1 MTPKTRPPRSR
12 PTTEAASTPL
22 TETSTADESST
33 VTQAYPA
40 LTEAASPIPTA
51 AGKMDRPLDATFF
64 EPYQKRE
71 EPVGKFTQGTKGIAR
86 TYDGFAELATD
97 LATHAVNGRIDWCDY
112 DDEQGEKAARTLTAK
127 MAAAGQ
133 QPSPEQLEHA
143 TRVGR
148 IDAAKARMLAFSCV
162 TFEDDYRNKKNVL
175 HCSAYAGDF
184 DELTAEQWAGA
195 RAKLEASGVAYL
207 AYGSPKDGIPKK
219 LETPEVCVKRRLLLP
234 LSRDVTTA
242 EDEKLQRI
250 VPHLLGLKGDKQAF
264 DASRLFYIGTIG
276 GHTPA
281 LEENSEGEAL
291 DVDAAL
297 KVVVPEAAKQ
307 GKKAKA
313 TKTATATTG
322 GRYSNV
328 SPASNATRCPP
339 NRTPSEHGAALCQ
352 SMAPAIEGEVGSNA
366 LLAVARALRWGL
378 ELEAN
383 ECQDLIEAHYNER
396 CEPPWS
402 ATEIAHKIE
411 EAGKE
416 KGAKYPAG
424 ALLPAEGVA
433 TAAGAV
439 PLLISRDGR
448 CYVRR
453 GDSNAYDPPL
463 AKCDLGMRLA
473 NLGLAD
479 AYDLPRQRDSINVTA
494 TLEKF
499 GHVPMYLER
508 DFCATGITWDQSR
521 ETLIEGYELPAIE
534 PAHDAAVEA
543 WLAALSGGALGELYD
558 WIAGCRQD
566 RLKQPGAALG
576 LLGDPDL
583 GKTLLACGLSLLWG
597 NRIPVKLGAIVKQ
610 FNAVKAQSPI
620 WFDDECE
627 AIKSG
632 DVSSDDFRQLLQAR
646 EHYYEPKHLEQRRLG
661 GCARVILAC
670 NEPSDIQFSNVAGP
684 SAVQAIVDRLA
695 LFVVPVDQTPVVR
708 AALDRLRKSGEQDV
722 DLDRV
727 TRHLSWVQANV
738 VPRVQRFLGSRSDVS
753 AATRAAYSGTVASA
767 PALFDL
773 IREYLTGGGEAD
785 ATYAAG
791 GASAYRL
798 ATTGKDA
805 WDLLALPSALVA
817 HLAVSG
823 VRTDLGA
830 VQKALGAFKRGER
843 VQVRFG
849 GRDGF
854 NARFWALDTGA
865 LCEALGLSA
874 EEQESAIKTVG
885 ESTADRIARAAR
897 QSGHGVA
904 KLRAVPK
911 P

>member
-1 MTPKTRPPRSR
+1 MIRPPDKATAPGRGRHHDPVS
-12 PTTEAASTPL
+12 STA
-22 TETSTADESST
+22 ADESNST
-33 VTQAYPA
+33 VTQAYPDVA
-40 LTEAASPIPTA
+40 EAARPIPNVPGKTA
-51 AGKMDRPLDATFF
+51 RPLDVTFF
-64 EPYQKRE
+64 EPYQKQGDPE
-71 EPVGKFTQGTKGIAR
+71 GKYTQGTRGIPK
-86 TYDGFAELATD
+86 THPSFDD
-97 LATHAVNGRIDWCDY
+97 LAEEIAGLVASNVTEWCDY
-112 DDEQGEKAARTLTAK
+112 DDEQGAKAARTLTAK
-127 MAAAGQ
+127 MLAAGQ

-143 TRVGR
+143 TRLGR
-148 IDAAKARMLAFSCV
+148 FDAAKARMLAFSCV
-162 TFEDDYRNKKNVL
+162 TFTDNYRKKANVE

-184 DELTAEQWAGA
+184 DEMTAETWAAA

-207 AYGSPKDGIPKK
+207 AYGSPKDGIAK
-219 LETPEVCVKRRLLLP
+219 TPDAPAYTKRRLLLA

-250 VPHLLGLKGDKQAF
+250 VPHLLGLKGDPQAF
-264 DASRLFYIGTIG
+264 DASRLFYVGTIG
-276 GHTPA
+276 DSTPA
-281 LEENSEGEAL
+281 VECSDGEAL

-297 KVVVPEAAKQ
+297 KVVVPEAAKP
-307 GKKAKA
+307 GKKTKA
-313 TKTATATTG
+313 PKAATVTTG

-328 SPASNATRCPP
+328 SPAASATRCPP

-352 SMAPAIEGEVGSNA
+352 TMAPAIEGEAGSNA

-378 ELEAN
+378 ELEAD

-433 TAAGAV
+433 TAAGTS
-439 PLLISRDGR
+439 PLLLSRDGR

-453 GDSNAYDPPL
+453 GDSNAYDLPL

-499 GHVPMYLER
+499 GRVPMHLER

-521 ETLIEGYELPAIE
+521 ETLIEGYELPDIE
-534 PAHDAAVEA
+534 PVHDAAVEA

-597 NRIPVKLGAIVKQ
+597 HRIPVKLGAIVKQ

-695 LFVVPVDQTPVVR
+695 LFVVPVNQTPVVR

-722 DLDRV
+722 DLERV

-753 AATRAAYSGTVASA
+753 AATRAAYAGTVASA

-773 IREYLTGGGEAD
+773 IREYLTCGGEAD
-785 ATYAAG
+785 KTYAAA
-791 GASAYRL
+791 GASAFRL
-798 ATTGKDA
+798 ATTGEGA
-805 WDLLALPSALVA
+805 GDLLALPSALVA
-817 HLAVSG
+817 HLAVSN

-830 VQKALGAFKRGER
+830 VQKALGAFRKGER
-843 VQVRFG
+843 VRVRFG
-849 GRDGF
+849 GREGF
-854 NARFWALDTGA
+854 QARFWALDTGA
-865 LCEALGLSA
+865 LCEALGLSG
-874 EEQESAIKTVG
+874 EEQETAIKTVC
-885 ESTADRIARAAR
+885 ESTADRLPAAR
-897 QSGHGVA
+897 QPGQGVA
-904 KLRAVPK
+904 KLRAVK

>member
-1 MTPKTRPPRSR
+1 MTHKTRPPECDEHPGGEHEPDSN
-12 PTTEAASTPL
+12 S
-22 TETSTADESST
+22 SADESTT
-33 VTQAYPA
+33 VKSSISQQA
-40 LTEAASPIPTA
+40 EAARPIPTVP
-51 AGKMDRPLDATFF
+51 GKTARPLDVTFF
-64 EPYQKRE
+64 EPYQKRDDPE
-71 EPVGKFTQGTKGIAR
+71 GKYTQGTRGIPKTHPSFDAL
-86 TYDGFAELATD
+86 AEEIAGLVASNVTE
-97 LATHAVNGRIDWCDY
+97 WCDY
-112 DDEQGEKAARTLTAK
+112 DDEQGAKAARTLTAK
-127 MAAAGQ
+127 MLAAGQ
-133 QPSPEQLEHA
+133 QPRPEQLEHA

-148 IDAAKARMLAFSCV
+148 VDAAKARMLAFSCV
-162 TFEDDYRNKKNVL
+162 TFTDNYRKKTNVE

-184 DELTAEQWAGA
+184 DELTAEQWAGT

-219 LETPEVCVKRRLLLP
+219 LETPEVSVKRRLLLP
-234 LSRDVTTA
+234 LSRDVTPA

-250 VPHLLGLKGDKQAF
+250 VPHLLGLKGDPQAF
-264 DASRLFYIGTIG
+264 DASRLFYVGTIG
-276 GHTPA
+276 DSTPA
-281 LEENSEGEAL
+281 VECSDGEAL

-297 KVVVPEAAKQ
+297 KVVVPEAAKP
-307 GKKAKA
+307 GKKTKA
-313 TKTATATTG
+313 PKAATVTTG

-328 SPASNATRCPP
+328 SPAAERISPCPP
-339 NRTPSEHGAALCQ
+339 GVKPYVHGLRLCETL
-352 SMAPAIEGEVGSNA
+352 APAIAGENGSAA
-366 LLAVARALRWGL
+366 LMRVARALRWGL
-378 ELEAN
+378 KLEAD
-383 ECQDLIEAHYNER
+383 ECQDAIVSVYNDR

-402 ATEIAHKIE
+402 DAEIAHKIE
-411 EAGKE
+411 NAGLEAG
-416 KGAKYPAG
+416 APYAAG

-433 TAAGAV
+433 TAAGTS
-439 PLLISRDGR
+439 PLLLSRDGR

-453 GDSNAYDPPL
+453 DDSNAYDLPL

-499 GHVPMYLER
+499 GRVPMHLER

-521 ETLIEGYELPAIE
+521 ETLIEGYELPSIE
-534 PAHDAAVEA
+534 PVHDAAVEA

-597 NRIPVKLGAIVKQ
+597 HRIPVKLGAIVKQ

-695 LFVVPVDQTPVVR
+695 LFVVPVNQTPVVR

-753 AATRAAYSGTVASA
+753 AATRAAYAGTVSTA

-773 IREYLTGGGEAD
+773 IREYLTGGGESD

-849 GRDGF
+849 GF
-854 NARFWALDTGA
+854 KAHFWALDTGA

-874 EEQESAIKTVG
+874 AEQESAIRTVS
-885 ESTADRIARAAR
+885 ERTADRLPAAR
-897 QSGHGVA
+897 QAGHGVA
-904 KLRAVPK
+904 KLRAVK